1 MEFCR
6 KIIMKRTL
14 YCLNSIIQNNY
25 FDTSVF
31 CVSIVYFLLLSS
43 IPSYGFTT
51 ICSQFDNGEYCHSRR
66 IWWSRRMCALLLL
79 QELQNYNSLLKN
91 HWQEIVG
98 SHQKEIPHVQGLR
111 ALNAAVH
118 AWGLLKEVSI
128 IFITSTIVWPQVNQ
142 QGQPSEQDP
151 VSPSVSLYWW
161 RNDTER
167 WTLQVSRCPICYWTR
182 VEK

>member
-43 IPSYGFTT
+43 ISSYGFTT
-51 ICSQFDNGEYCHSRR
+51 ICSPFDNGEYCHSRR

-111 ALNAAVH
+111 TLNAAVH

-128 IFITSTIVWPQVNQ
+128 IFITSTVVWPQVKQ
-142 QGQPSEQDP
+142 QGENPAP
-151 VSPSVSLYWW
+151 
-161 RNDTER
+161 
-167 WTLQVSRCPICYWTR
+167 PIKR
-182 VEK
+182 KLD